1 MIFQK
6 IFPSNVSIGFFREDF
21 FVIFWEIG
29 SFEGSFATEKPGS
42 GDASTISSH
51 ALISFCATLA
61 TRVLRV
67 SERRKC
73 AKKDKRCRG
82 SERGGRPHVASLTSS
97 TSSSE
102 SLRYSGSASV
112 PTTRRAPRRSL
123 LPRPLSAPPIAVR
136 LQWRKKK
143 APNERERPLF
153 LHEKLIFYG
162 TKHCC
167 FWVNELAVN

>member
-1 MIFQK
+1 MFQL
-6 IFPSNVSIGFFREDF
+6 GFSEKTFLSFFERSDRLRLKNLARE
-21 FVIFWEIG
+21 
-29 SFEGSFATEKPGS
+29 
-42 GDASTISSH
+42 
-51 ALISFCATLA
+51 TLLQFLR
-61 TRVLRV
+61 THLSLSVQHSPLEVLRV

-112 PTTRRAPRRSL
+112 PTTRRAPRRSS

-143 APNERERPLF
+143 APNERARAAV
-153 LHEKLIFYG
+153 IF
-162 TKHCC
+162 T
-167 FWVNELAVN
+167 